1 MTLSAN
7 QLKELFVN
15 NLSYSNRSWAN
26 QVALRLEK
34 APRNIE
40 FFIYSQLISNKS
52 LLMGRLGGIEA
63 NCIGLYLDRKQG
75 YRKPIR
81 VIAQKFMISRRRFQ
95 LMNNAGVYPNTNE
108 MFDFFCEEHLLALES
123 VDIFSVWAKPFSWV
137 ESLALKNRDAI
148 FTTGDFSY
156 PWFDSRDN
164 ESEFGW
170 GYGFEGKKILVVSPF
185 AQSISLQIEKFDL
198 IFPSKRLP
206 KISFEIL
213 QAPLSQGGLADGLS
227 YKDHLIRLK
236 NEMSDKEFDIALISA
251 GAYSLP
257 LAAHAKSMGKTGI
270 HGGGATQLFFGITG
284 SRYDS
289 YEQVK
294 KYANQHWKRPDISE
308 RPKNW
313 QTIEDGCY
321 W

>member
-1 MTLSAN
+1 M
-7 QLKELFVN
+7 
-15 NLSYSNRSWAN
+15 
-26 QVALRLEK
+26 QVAKRLEQ

-40 FFIYSQLISNKS
+40 FFIYSQISTKSS

-63 NCIGLYLDRKQG
+63 NCIGLYLDRSAG
-75 YRKPIR
+75 YRHPFR
-81 VIAQKFMISRRRFQ
+81 MLFQKLMINRRRFQ
-95 LMNNAGVYPNTNE
+95 LMNNAGVYPNTDE
-108 MFDFFCEEHLLALES
+108 MFDYFCEEHLFALQE

-137 ESLALKNRDAI
+137 ESLVLKRRDI
-148 FTTGDFSY
+148 VFTTGDFSY

-164 ESEFGW
+164 QSDFGW

-185 AQSISLQIEKFDL
+185 AHSIGVQIEKLNL
-198 IFPSKRLP
+198 IYPNKRIP
-206 KISFEIL
+206 EISFEIL
-213 QAPLSQGGLADGLS
+213 QAPLSQGGLPDGLS

-236 NEMSDKEFDIALISA
+236 NEMSERKFDIALISA

-257 LAAHAKSMGKTGI
+257 LAAHAKKIGKIGI

-284 SRYDS
+284 SRYDN
-289 YEQVK
+289 YDQVK
-294 KYANQHWKRPDISE
+294 KYANEHWKRPELSE
-308 RPKNW
+308 RPSNW